1 VQKHFELL
9 EQFKA
14 CVDKLGPDTSLWQ
27 APEERDTLLSFLL
40 HACDISNGLRA
51 LLLAADWA
59 KRITLGKL
67 LPPIGPIL
75 LLFEWHS
82 RTVKR
87 DCMWFM

>member
-14 CVDKLGPDTSLWQ
+14 CVDKLGPDISSWQ
-27 APEERDTLLSFLL
+27 APEERNTLLSFLL

-51 LLLAADWA
+51 LLVAANWA

-67 LPPIGPIL
+67 LPPICPIL
-75 LLFEWHS
+75 VLL
-82 RTVKR
+82 K
-87 DCMWFM
+87 